1 MEAAGTLSKQ
11 NDMTGIVGEREH
23 FFGSAKTVAVFTLI
37 SRILG
42 LVRDM
47 VMVPIG
53 GGKLADRFWT
63 AYSVP
68 NLFRRLFG
76 EGALSAAFVPVFTS
90 VSEQE
95 GVEKARRVLANVAG
109 ILSIVLSAI
118 VILVELGLLIAWK
131 LGPADDLDT
140 FYLQMVGLLMPFMIT
155 ICLLALGS
163 AALNCRGHFTYPA
176 FAPIILNL
184 FLIAAAVWLAPAISE
199 ARKSQ
204 FFIIGISLLVAG
216 VVQLAGVIWLLLR
229 VGLVSY
235 PRLRP
240 LIPETRKIMGLML
253 PMLVPLGALQ
263 LTAFLDRYL
272 AMKFT
277 EIGSR
282 PLEPGIV
289 RCLYP
294 AARLYMLPMGLMAIP
309 IATVVFPL
317 LGRYAS
323 RGDSGGLRETTSR
336 ALRLCIFLSVPTAV
350 VLAMVADRL
359 VALLF
364 ERGQFDSRDTIRTA
378 WILRMYCIGLWAYF
392 FNQVCHRAF
401 FAVRRPRGPMMVALV
416 LAPINIALVIFGIH
430 TPLKGGAIGLATAVT
445 QSVNALVLI
454 YLLHR
459 MWGTVGLRG
468 LVISLFRTLVA
479 TAIAVVSGIA
489 TLHYAA
495 SFIAGLV
502 PGSWPGWCEQA
513 SVLIAAIVVT
523 GSVYILASLV
533 QRSPELNELLG
544 RGDRLA

>member
-1 MEAAGTLSKQ
+1 VEAAGTLSKQ